1 MFLRDISF
9 RLKLPLCMM
18 SASAITA
25 VVAIIVVS
33 WAYYSESKKNYIEH
47 NHVLGNSMLNM
58 LTWSLNHKDIWHAYT
73 LLRGRVH
80 NSLKT
85 SNHIF
90 ILFDEQQTIFA
101 SNQPAQ
107 FPTATH
113 IADLQTV
120 SYSLLDGL
128 KRILGTQQ
136 ASNLSIE
143 QHMISSFPLI
153 SDDIVIGHL
162 VIAESYNSI
171 TGMLNNISRQGL
183 IAIFITIGFLTPI
196 AWFWGRRI
204 VNPLLQLDACILKI
218 GKEPLDNIQCLVPN
232 DKDEIGRLSQ
242 HFKIMVNDLKKKSD
256 MEKQIV
262 RSDRLA
268 AVGTLA
274 AGVAHEINN
283 PLAGMVMAVD
293 TYKRYCTSAECM
305 QQDNA
310 IASIELVERGLTQ
323 IQETVSA
330 LLVNVNTNDKPLTRI
345 DVEDTIKLVMPK
357 CSTKSITINWKND
370 IQDTINIPSAS
381 IRQILINLLLN
392 AIHAAGHDGHVDCL
406 VRIENNSLLLTVKND
421 GDPIPEDQ
429 IEHLFEPF
437 FSMKDYGAGLGLWV
451 TYQIV
456 QTLKGNIAV
465 NSENQLTTFEV
476 TIPRTSKD
484 LIK

>member
-1 MFLRDISF
+1 
-9 RLKLPLCMM
+9 MM

-268 AVGTLA
+268 
-274 AGVAHEINN
+274 E
-283 PLAGMVMAVD
+283 
-293 TYKRYCTSAECM
+293 
-305 QQDNA
+305 QDNA

-406 VRIENNSLLLTVKND
+406 VRIENNSLLLTVKID
-421 GDPIPEDQ
+421 GD
-429 IEHLFEPF
+429 
-437 FSMKDYGAGLGLWV
+437 
-451 TYQIV
+451 
-456 QTLKGNIAV
+456 
-465 NSENQLTTFEV
+465 
-476 TIPRTSKD
+476 
-484 LIK
+484 